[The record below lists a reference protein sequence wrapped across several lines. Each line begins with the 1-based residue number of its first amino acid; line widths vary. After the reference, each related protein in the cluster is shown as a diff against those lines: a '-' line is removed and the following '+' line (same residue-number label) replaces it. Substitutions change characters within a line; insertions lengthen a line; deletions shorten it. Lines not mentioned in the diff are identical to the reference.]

1 MDYSSEILVAD
12 PAPSSDI
19 LGPIFII
26 YLVVLSIISL
36 AYLAASWKIFTK
48 AGRPGWAVLIPI
60 YNLVVYLQIVGR
72 PAWWFLLL
80 FVPFVNFAISIMLSL
95 DLAKAFNKTHV
106 FGIIALWFLPVGYF
120 ILGFGSAKYTRPGA
134 TPAPSSNPPP
144 APSMP
149 SSEPQITPP
158 APEPPVQG
166 PPPTTI

>member
-1 MDYSSEILVAD
+1 MDYSKIAVSD
-12 PAPSSDI
+12 SAPSSDI
-19 LGPIFII
+19 LGPIFVI

-36 AYLAASWKIFTK
+36 AYLAASWKIFIK

-72 PAWWFLLL
+72 PAWWILL
-80 FVPFVNFAISIMLSL
+80 FFVPVVNFAISIMLSL
-95 DLAKAFNKTHV
+95 DLAKVFNKTPV

-120 ILGFGSAKYTRPGA
+120 ILGFGSAKYTKPGSA
-134 TPAPSSNPPP
+134 SAPSLTPPS

-149 SSEPQITPP
+149 SPEPQITPP